1 MRGGDGND
9 RKWGKVGKEGTW
21 RAMRDSAERR
31 ESTPCTIYEY
41 QLKATQ

>member
-1 MRGGDGND
+1 MTENGERGERVKVEGD
-9 RKWGKVGKEGTW
+9 EGL
-21 RAMRDSAERR
+21 RRERR